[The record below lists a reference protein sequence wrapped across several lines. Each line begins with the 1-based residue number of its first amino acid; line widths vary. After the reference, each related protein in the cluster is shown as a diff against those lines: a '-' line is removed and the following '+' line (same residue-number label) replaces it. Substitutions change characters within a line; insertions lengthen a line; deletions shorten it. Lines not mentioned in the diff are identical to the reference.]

1 MARNDE
7 EYWIQDAIKKPG
19 SLRGYVARKYGK
31 RGFTRSRKTGRPII
45 RRDVLNKLAKKKGKI
60 GQRARLAKTLRKLK
74 RRRGRR

>member
-1 MARNDE
+1 MARND

-31 RGFTRSRKTGRPII
+31 KGFTRSRKTGRPII

-60 GQRARLAKTLRKLK
+60 GHRARLAITLRKLR

>member
-7 EYWIQDAIKKPG
+7 KWIQDAIKKPG
-19 SLRGYVARKYGK
+19 SLRGHVARKYGK

-60 GQRARLAKTLRKLK
+60 GQKARLAITLRKL